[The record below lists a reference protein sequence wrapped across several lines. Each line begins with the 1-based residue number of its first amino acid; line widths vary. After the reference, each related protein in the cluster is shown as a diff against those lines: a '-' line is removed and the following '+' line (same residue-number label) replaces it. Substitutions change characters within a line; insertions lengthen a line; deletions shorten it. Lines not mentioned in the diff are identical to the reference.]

1 MPMNNVVIS
10 KYGTE
15 QQFISELVKSVLGE
29 SAFTSYHTLV
39 CKIGASNDEGQSTI
53 VSTSAEVETALGTV
67 FNSTTNKP
75 NIWLIIDTNVKIHF
89 ESFINIQGG
98 VSLLFLE
105 R

>member
-39 CKIGASNDEGQSTI
+39 EILRISLNSKIFFSD
-53 VSTSAEVETALGTV
+53 
-67 FNSTTNKP
+67 
-75 NIWLIIDTNVKIHF
+75 II
-89 ESFINIQGG
+89 S
-98 VSLLFLE
+98 
-105 R
+105 